1 MGQPTVTVGKG
12 IPVNVSRRY
21 FLKCSVGS
29 VAALGL
35 EYSPLGSLEEVIAAE
50 AGPRAPSYPIAETAY
65 STLERTVRPIPPPA
79 PYPDTILMPSQV
91 SEYALEGYGEW
102 IKDGEGYPDGPPC
115 LFVRPPMV
123 TGGTDGPPV
132 PGPADPDP
140 AGTPLLSFFTIS
152 DIHISDK
159 ESPAQCN
166 YLGYHFPKPTTPGGE
181 PVGNSSAYS
190 AVILYT
196 TQVLDAAVQTINAMH
211 KVAPFDFGISLGDA
225 ANNTQ
230 YNELRWY
237 IDVLDGKRIIPCS
250 GARQGARAI
259 DYQKPYQAA
268 GLDKSI
274 RWYQTIGNHDQFW
287 MGSAQVDDYLRK
299 TYVGP
304 NVLNIGPITSIPPN
318 FQTVLSSRGFYMG
331 VVDGTTELGDII
343 NAGAASNYSRP
354 PKVAADPKRRSLSVS
369 AWMNEFFNTTTK
381 PVGHGF
387 TEEMVKAGFACY
399 SFHPRANIPIKVIVL
414 DNTDKVGCGAA
425 ASLDQK
431 RYDWLVQELDD
442 GEAAGEL
449 MIICA
454 HIPLRPYAQ
463 NPPPANNPHYPLWS
477 LWSPFAEI
485 SEDTLLARLHTYKNL
500 ILWCSGHVHRNAITP
515 QPSPDGDP
523 EYGFWEVETPSLR
536 DFPRQFRRF
545 EIVRNTDRTISI
557 FALSV
562 DPAANPDP
570 LDDGSASPAQ
580 TSLSYAVATQQI
592 FQNQIQQGPNVD
604 PGSGVYNA
612 ELVKILSPEMQEKIA
627 LLSPVVSSFN
637 INGDARFARSPVVT
651 LTNTV
656 VGTIPAEY
664 MASEDSG
671 FSGAAWLPY
680 SDSPSFTLSPTNG
693 IKTVYF
699 RVRDAS
705 GTESTVVSDSIR
717 GVRLS

>member
-1 MGQPTVTVGKG
+1 
-12 IPVNVSRRY
+12 
-21 FLKCSVGS
+21 
-29 VAALGL
+29 
-35 EYSPLGSLEEVIAAE
+35 
-50 AGPRAPSYPIAETAY
+50 
-65 STLERTVRPIPPPA
+65 
-79 PYPDTILMPSQV
+79 MPSQV
-91 SEYALEGYGEW
+91 SEYATEGYGEW
-102 IKDGEGYPDGPPC
+102 IKNGEGYPDGPPC
-115 LFVRPPMV
+115 VFVRPPMV
-123 TGGTDGPPV
+123 TGGADGPPD
-132 PGPADPDP
+132 PDPADPDP

-166 YLGYHFPKPTTPGGE
+166 YLGYHYPKPTTPGGE

-237 IDVLDGKRIIPCS
+237 IDVLDGKRIIPSS
-250 GARQGARAI
+250 GAHRGARAI

-304 NVLNIGPITSIPPN
+304 NVLNIGPITSLPPN

-331 VVDGTTELGDII
+331 VVDGTTESGDII
-343 NAGAASNYSRP
+343 NAGAASNYSTP

-369 AWMNEFFNTTTK
+369 AWMNEFFNTTSK

-387 TEEMVKAGFACY
+387 TRQMVKDGFACY

-414 DNTDKVGCGAA
+414 DDTDKVGCGAA
-425 ASLDQK
+425 GSLDQK

-463 NPPPANNPHYPLWS
+463 NPPPANNPLYPLWS
-477 LWSPFAEI
+477 LWSPVSEI
-485 SEDTLLARLHTYKNL
+485 SEDTLLSTLHTYKNL

-545 EIVRNTDRTISI
+545 DIVRNSDNTISI
-557 FALSV
+557 FALDV
-562 DPAANPDP
+562 DPAASPD
-570 LDDGSASPAQ
+570 LLEDGSASPAE
-580 TSLSYAVATQQI
+580 TSLAYAVATQQI
-592 FQNQIQQGPNVD
+592 FQNEIQQGPNVD
-604 PGSGVYNA
+604 PSSGVYNA
-612 ELVKILSPEMQEKIA
+612 ELVKVLSTEMQQKIA
-627 LLSPVVSSFN
+627 LLSPVVGSFS
-637 INGDARFARSPVVT
+637 INGDARSTRNPVVN

-656 VGTIPAEY
+656 VGTVPAEY
-664 MASEDSG
+664 MASEDSD

-680 SDSPSFTLSPTNG
+680 SDSPSFTLSPTDG

-699 RVRDAS
+699 KVRDAS
-705 GTESTVVSDSIR
+705 GTESAVVTDSIR